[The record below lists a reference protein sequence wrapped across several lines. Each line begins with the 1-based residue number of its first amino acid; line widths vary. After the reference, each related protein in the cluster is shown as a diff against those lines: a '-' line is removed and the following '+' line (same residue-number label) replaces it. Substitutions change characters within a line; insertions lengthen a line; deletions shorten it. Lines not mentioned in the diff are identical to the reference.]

1 MLRIKWLWYVTITVD
16 EEKMFMRSHHSSKW
30 EENVYEISP

>member
-1 MLRIKWLWYVTITVD
+1 MRRKCLGGLTIVVN
-16 EEKMFMRSHHSSKW
+16 EKKMFMRSHHSSKW